1 MEDIERIAKLEAQ
14 HQLMMQL
21 LQETRDDIKTMRD
34 DMHEVRTSLTKWK
47 GIGGGIAIAVSLL
60 WTAGLGIWSIFSPK
74 G

>member
-34 DMHEVRTSLTKWK
+34 DVHQVRDSLTKWK
-47 GIGGGIAIAVSLL
+47 GIGGGIVIAVSI
-60 WTAGLGIWSIFSPK
+60 IWSLGLTIWNFLSSK
-74 G
+74 

>member
-60 WTAGLGIWSIFSPK
+60 WTAGLGIWSIFSQK